1 MTRLTTLKAA
11 LHPAVPLKPTLGL
24 PRMIHVDQ
32 LSKTYGAV
40 QAISGVSF
48 QVEAGAVVGLLGPNG
63 AGKTTTMRILCGCI
77 GATEGSATINGK
89 DVAAARRCQSI
100 DRLPA
105 RDTAPLRP
113 HGRPRLHSLR
123 RTIKGVADPDAATA
137 AVIETVGLD
146 QDIGGMPAADRIIAH
161 LSKGYQQRVG
171 LAQAL
176 VHSPSVLVLDEPT
189 SGLDPAQRRDL
200 RDLLQRLARAQNRT
214 VILSTHVLAEVEAI
228 CDEVVIISGGR
239 VVAQDRI
246 DALRDGLRFD
256 FVWAVVQKLVAD
268 ALGHRARLRGD
279 RARRRPTAGSPVTAD
294 VRAAVARLGR
304 LRTRGAQ
311 PV

>member
-1 MTRLTTLKAA
+1 
-11 LHPAVPLKPTLGL
+11 
-24 PRMIHVDQ
+24 MIHVDQ

-89 DVAAARRCQSI
+89 DVAAAPAAVKASI
-100 DRLPA
+100 GYLPE
-105 RDTAPLRP
+105 TPPLYGHMVVREFI
-113 HGRPRLHSLR
+113 RFAA
-123 RTIKGVADPDAATA
+123 TIKGVADPDAATA

-146 QDIGGMPAADRIIAH
+146 QDVGGMPAADRIIAH

-246 DALRDGLRFD
+246 DALRGTGSMIRLR
-256 FVWAVVQKLVAD
+256 VGRPCEELVATLSD
-268 ALGHRARLRGD
+268 IEHVSAVTEQGEGRLQL
-279 RARRRPTAGSPVTAD
+279 TVTAD
-294 VRAAVARLGR
+294 VRAAVARASADFELLELSQSEGLEDIYLR
-304 LRTRGAQ
+304 LTGGHA
-311 PV
+311 